1 MNVNR
6 FSIRESIR
14 FGWDTMRANLGFFIV
29 FLIIIYA
36 IYMFFGIFTGLFEKR
51 LPVFAL
57 VFNLGSLF
65 AGIVINLVMI
75 KVALKFCDD
84 DERPVSEVIS
94 FSGSLLFKFVK
105 GYFLYALI
113 VTAGFLLLI
122 VPGIIWMV
130 KYQYILYFIVDKESG
145 AMDALRKSGEIT
157 DGVKWKLFAF
167 LLVLGLINMAGALFF
182 LIGLFATVPTSIVAM
197 AHVYRKLSGSAGPG
211 EASPFQAPDTVG
223 R

>member
-1 MNVNR
+1 
-6 FSIRESIR
+6 
-14 FGWDTMRANLGFFIV
+14 MRANLGFFIV